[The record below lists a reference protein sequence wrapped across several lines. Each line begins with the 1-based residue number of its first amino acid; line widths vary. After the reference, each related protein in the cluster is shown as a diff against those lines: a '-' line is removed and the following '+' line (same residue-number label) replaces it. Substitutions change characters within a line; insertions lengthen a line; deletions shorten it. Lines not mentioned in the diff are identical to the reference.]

1 MQRYLTFALV
11 ITTCAGATLF
21 GQNVSRLYPEKKLQA
36 DAARWGEQIQAEYG
50 DTILPQL
57 TQAERNALGAV
68 KIEVP
73 LSGPN
78 GDPFSFYTDDKGT
91 IYLPALSLRFFS
103 DLCVANVWLNA
114 HGYDGTTVRDY
125 VGVLLREA
133 TLSPGAPLPPVF
145 RTLGVPDNARDESA
159 VANRVDRNFGNTIV
173 FLLVHELGH
182 ALKKHDTHSRDPV
195 QKRKQEIE
203 ADGFAIEMMRR
214 IGQVPLGV
222 EFWFDVERIGH
233 VQGMRRL
240 VETERFPA
248 EAEWQKYLASFDHP
262 VTNER
267 LDALASVIEKA
278 SDSFARNQANQ
289 AEWSARFKTW
299 GQWFHVA
306 APPWTTNRIARTA
319 EYERVRDLHLEDLK
333 PRKTAFTM
341 LGSEHEPDYNGL
353 FAVRRTAADGGQ
365 DRVDLLLLRMGKEV
379 TGGYSNR
386 KLDGFI
392 EGEIR
397 SGMLHF
403 TWREG
408 NANGHGVAR
417 AQGET
422 LRGTWG
428 LGESEQGAG
437 EFSAERQKKERS
449 AP

>member
-1 MQRYLTFALV
+1 M
-11 ITTCAGATLF
+11 F

-36 DAARWGEQIQAEYG
+36 DAARWSEQIQAEYR

-57 TQAERNALGAV
+57 TDEERSALGTV

-103 DLCVANVWLNA
+103 DLCVANAWLNA

-133 TLSPGAPLPPVF
+133 ILSPGAPLPTVF
-145 RTLGVPDNARDESA
+145 RTLGVPDNAREESA

-173 FLLVHELGH
+173 FLLAHELGH

-195 QKRKQEIE
+195 QKRRQEIE
-203 ADGFAIEMMRR
+203 ADAFAIEVMRR

-233 VQGMRRL
+233 VQGIRR
-240 VETERFPA
+240 VTSARFPT
-248 EAEWQKYLASFDHP
+248 EAEWQKYLAGLDHP
-262 VTNER
+262 VTSER
-267 LDALASVIEKA
+267 LDALATAVEKA
-278 SDSFARNQANQ
+278 PDSFARNQADQ
-289 AEWSARFKTW
+289 ARWTRNSKIFAQYMRLGAPSAAI
-299 GQWFHVA
+299 GA
-306 APPWTTNRIARTA
+306 ARVA

-333 PRKTAFTM
+333 PRKAAFTM
-341 LGSEHEPDYNGL
+341 PGSDQEPAFNGL
-353 FAVRRTAADGGQ
+353 FAVRRTAAEGGQ
-365 DRVDLLLLRMGKEV
+365 DRMDLLLLRMGDDV
-379 TGGYSNR
+379 TGGYSNG
-386 KLDGFI
+386 KIDGFI
-392 EGEIR
+392 QGDIR
-397 SGMLHF
+397 NGVLHF

-408 NANGHGVAR
+408 NANGHGVAQ

-437 EFSAERQKKERS
+437 EFSAERQKKERR

>member
-1 MQRYLTFALV
+1 MQRYLAVALV
-11 ITTCAGATLF
+11 ITTCPGATVF
-21 GQNVSRLYPEKKLQA
+21 GQNVSRLYPEKTQQA
-36 DAARWGEQIQAEYG
+36 DAARWSEQIQAEYR

-57 TQAERNALGAV
+57 TDEERSALGTV
-68 KIEVP
+68 KIAVP

-103 DLCVANVWLNA
+103 DLCVANAWLNA

-133 TLSPGAPLPPVF
+133 TLSPGAPLPAVF
-145 RTLGVPDNARDESA
+145 RTLGIPDNAREESA

-173 FLLVHELGH
+173 FLLAHELGH

-195 QKRKQEIE
+195 QKRRQEIE
-203 ADGFAIEMMRR
+203 ADAFAIEVMRR

-233 VQGMRRL
+233 VQGIRR
-240 VETERFPA
+240 VTSARFPT
-248 EAEWQKYLASFDHP
+248 EAEWQKYLAGLDHP
-262 VTNER
+262 VTSER
-267 LDALASVIEKA
+267 LDALATAVEKA
-278 SDSFARNQANQ
+278 PDSFARNQADQ
-289 AEWSARFKTW
+289 ARWTRNSKIFAQYMRLGAPSAAI
-299 GQWFHVA
+299 GA
-306 APPWTTNRIARTA
+306 ARVA

-333 PRKTAFTM
+333 PRKAAFTM
-341 LGSEHEPDYNGL
+341 PGSEQEPPFNGL
-353 FAVRRTAADGGQ
+353 FAVRRTAAGGGQ
-365 DRVDLLLLRMGKEV
+365 DRMDLLLLRMGDDI
-379 TGGYSNR
+379 TGGYSNG
-386 KLDGFI
+386 KIDGFI
-392 EGEIR
+392 QGDIR
-397 SGMLHF
+397 NGVLHF

-408 NANGHGVAR
+408 NANGHGVAQ

-437 EFSAERQKKERS
+437 EFSAERQKKERK

>member
-1 MQRYLTFALV
+1 VQRYLAVALV
-11 ITTCAGATLF
+11 ITTCAGATVF

-36 DAARWGEQIQAEYG
+36 DAARWSEQIQAEYR

-57 TQAERNALGAV
+57 TGEERGALGTV

-73 LSGPN
+73 LSGSN

-103 DLCVANVWLNA
+103 DLCVANAWLNA

-133 TLSPGAPLPPVF
+133 TLSPGAPLPAVF
-145 RTLGVPDNARDESA
+145 RTLGIPDNAREESA
-159 VANRVDRNFGNTIV
+159 VASRVDRNFGNTIV
-173 FLLVHELGH
+173 FLLAHELGH

-195 QKRKQEIE
+195 QKRRQEIE
-203 ADGFAIEMMRR
+203 ADAFAIEVMRR

-233 VQGMRRL
+233 VQGIRR
-240 VETERFPA
+240 VTSARFPT
-248 EAEWQKYLASFDHP
+248 EAEWQKYLAGLDHP
-262 VTNER
+262 VTSER
-267 LDALASVIEKA
+267 LDALATAVEKA
-278 SDSFARNQANQ
+278 PDSFARNQADQ
-289 AEWSARFKTW
+289 ARWTRNSKIFAQYMRLGAPSAAI
-299 GQWFHVA
+299 GA
-306 APPWTTNRIARTA
+306 ARVA

-333 PRKTAFTM
+333 PRKAAFTM
-341 LGSEHEPDYNGL
+341 PGSEQEPAFNGL
-353 FAVRRTAADGGQ
+353 FAVRRTAAGGGQ
-365 DRVDLLLLRMGKEV
+365 DRMDLLLLRMGDDI
-379 TGGYSNR
+379 TGGYSNG
-386 KLDGFI
+386 KIDGFI
-392 EGEIR
+392 QGDIRNGE
-397 SGMLHF
+397 LHF

-408 NANGHGVAR
+408 NANGHGVAQ

-437 EFSAERQKKERS
+437 EFSAERQKKERK

>member
-1 MQRYLTFALV
+1 MQRYLALALV
-11 ITTCAGATLF
+11 ITTCAGATVF
-21 GQNVSRLYPEKKLQA
+21 GQNVSRLYPEEKLQA
-36 DAARWGEQIQAEYG
+36 DAARWSEQIQAEYR

-57 TQAERNALGAV
+57 TDEERSALGTV
-68 KIEVP
+68 KIKVP

-103 DLCVANVWLNA
+103 DLCVANAWLNA

-133 TLSPGAPLPPVF
+133 TLSPGAPLPAVF
-145 RTLGVPDNARDESA
+145 RTLGVPDNAREESA

-173 FLLVHELGH
+173 FLLAHELGH

-195 QKRKQEIE
+195 QKQRQEIE
-203 ADGFAIEMMRR
+203 ADAFAIEVMRR

-233 VQGMRRL
+233 VQGIRR
-240 VETERFPA
+240 VASARFPT
-248 EAEWQKYLASFDHP
+248 EAEWQKYLAGLDHP
-262 VTNER
+262 VTSER
-267 LDALASVIEKA
+267 LDALATAVEKA
-278 SDSFARNQANQ
+278 PDSFARNQADQ
-289 AEWSARFKTW
+289 ARWTRNSKIFAQYMRLGAPSAAI
-299 GQWFHVA
+299 GA
-306 APPWTTNRIARTA
+306 ARVA

-333 PRKTAFTM
+333 PRKAAFTM
-341 LGSEHEPDYNGL
+341 PGSEQEPAFNGL
-353 FAVRRTAADGGQ
+353 FAVRRTAAEGGQ
-365 DRVDLLLLRMGKEV
+365 DRMDLLLLRMGDDV
-379 TGGYSNR
+379 TGGYSNG
-386 KLDGFI
+386 KIDGFI
-392 EGEIR
+392 QGDIR
-397 SGMLHF
+397 NGVLHF

-408 NANGHGVAR
+408 NANGHGVAQE
-417 AQGET
+417 QGEI

-437 EFSAERQKKERS
+437 EFSAERQKKERK

>member
-1 MQRYLTFALV
+1 MQRYLAVALV
-11 ITTCAGATLF
+11 ITTCAGAATVF

-36 DAARWGEQIQAEYG
+36 DAARWSEQIQAEYR

-57 TQAERNALGAV
+57 TDEERSALGTV
-68 KIEVP
+68 KIEVL

-103 DLCVANVWLNA
+103 DLCVANAWLNA

-133 TLSPGAPLPPVF
+133 TLSPGAPLPAVF
-145 RTLGVPDNARDESA
+145 RTLGIPDNAREESA

-173 FLLVHELGH
+173 FLLAHELGH

-195 QKRKQEIE
+195 QKRRQEIE
-203 ADGFAIEMMRR
+203 ADAFAIEVMRR

-233 VQGMRRL
+233 VQGIRR
-240 VETERFPA
+240 VTSARFPT
-248 EAEWQKYLASFDHP
+248 EAEWQKYLAGLDHP
-262 VTNER
+262 VTSER
-267 LDALASVIEKA
+267 LDALATAVEKA
-278 SDSFARNQANQ
+278 PDSFARNQADQ
-289 AEWSARFKTW
+289 ARWIRNSKIFAQYMRLGAPSAAI
-299 GQWFHVA
+299 GA
-306 APPWTTNRIARTA
+306 ARVA

-333 PRKTAFTM
+333 PRKAAFTM
-341 LGSEHEPDYNGL
+341 PGSEQEPAFNGL
-353 FAVRRTAADGGQ
+353 FAVRRTAAGGGQ
-365 DRVDLLLLRMGKEV
+365 DRMDLLLLRTGDDI
-379 TGGYSNR
+379 TGGYSNG
-386 KLDGFI
+386 KIDGFI
-392 EGEIR
+392 QGDIR
-397 SGMLHF
+397 NGVLHF
-403 TWREG
+403 SWREG
-408 NANGHGVAR
+408 NANGHGVAQ

-437 EFSAERQKKERS
+437 EFSAERQKKERK

>member
-1 MQRYLTFALV
+1 VQRYLALALV
-11 ITTCAGATLF
+11 ITTGAGASIF

-36 DAARWGEQIQAEYG
+36 DAARWSEQIQAEYR

-57 TQAERNALGAV
+57 SDEERSALGTV

-103 DLCVANVWLNA
+103 DLCVANAWLNA

-133 TLSPGAPLPPVF
+133 TLSPGAPLPTVF
-145 RTLGVPDNARDESA
+145 RTLGVPDNAREESA

-173 FLLVHELGH
+173 FLLAHELGH
-182 ALKKHDTHSRDPV
+182 ALKKHDTHSRDRV
-195 QKRKQEIE
+195 QKRRQEIE
-203 ADGFAIEMMRR
+203 ADAFAIELMRR

-222 EFWFDVERIGH
+222 ELWFDVERIGH
-233 VQGMRRL
+233 VQGIRR
-240 VETERFPA
+240 VTSARFPT
-248 EAEWQKYLASFDHP
+248 EAEWEKYLAGLDHP
-262 VTNER
+262 VTSER
-267 LDALASVIEKA
+267 LDALATAVEKA
-278 SDSFARNQANQ
+278 PDSFARNQADQ
-289 AEWSARFKTW
+289 ARWTRNSKIFAQYMRLGAPSAAI
-299 GQWFHVA
+299 GA
-306 APPWTTNRIARTA
+306 ARVA

-333 PRKTAFTM
+333 PRKTAFTIP
-341 LGSEHEPDYNGL
+341 GTEHEPDFNGL
-353 FAVRRTAADGGQ
+353 FAVRRTAANGGE
-365 DRVDLLLLRMGKEV
+365 DRVDLLLLRMGDDV
-379 TGGYSNR
+379 TGGYSNG
-386 KLDGFI
+386 KVDGFI
-392 EGEIR
+392 QGDIR
-397 SGMLHF
+397 DGALHF

-408 NANGHGVAR
+408 NTNGHGVAQ

-437 EFSAERQKKERS
+437 EFSAERQKKERK

>member
-1 MQRYLTFALV
+1 M
-11 ITTCAGATLF
+11 TTCAGATVF

-36 DAARWGEQIQAEYG
+36 DAARWSEQIQAEYR

-57 TQAERNALGAV
+57 TDEERSALGTV

-91 IYLPALSLRFFS
+91 IYLPAFSLRFFS
-103 DLCVANVWLNA
+103 DLCVANAWLNA

-133 TLSPGAPLPPVF
+133 ILSPGAPLPTVF
-145 RTLGVPDNARDESA
+145 RTLGVPDNAREESA

-173 FLLVHELGH
+173 FLLTHELGH

-195 QKRKQEIE
+195 QKRRQEIE
-203 ADGFAIEMMRR
+203 ADAFAIEVMRR

-233 VQGMRRL
+233 VQGIRR
-240 VETERFPA
+240 VTSARFPT
-248 EAEWQKYLASFDHP
+248 EAEWQKYLAGLDHP
-262 VTNER
+262 VTSER
-267 LDALASVIEKA
+267 LDALATAVEKA
-278 SDSFARNQANQ
+278 PDSFARNQADQ
-289 AEWSARFKTW
+289 ARWTRNSKIFAQYMRLGAPSAAI
-299 GQWFHVA
+299 GA
-306 APPWTTNRIARTA
+306 ARVA

-333 PRKTAFTM
+333 PRKAAFTM
-341 LGSEHEPDYNGL
+341 PGSDQEPAFNGL
-353 FAVRRTAADGGQ
+353 FAVRRTAAEGGQ
-365 DRVDLLLLRMGKEV
+365 DRMDLLLLRMGDDV
-379 TGGYSNR
+379 TGGYSNG
-386 KLDGFI
+386 KIDGFI
-392 EGEIR
+392 QGDIR
-397 SGMLHF
+397 NGVLHF

-408 NANGHGVAR
+408 NANGHGVAQ

-437 EFSAERQKKERS
+437 EFSAERQKKERR

>member
-1 MQRYLTFALV
+1 VQRYLALALV
-11 ITTCAGATLF
+11 ITTGAGASIF

-36 DAARWGEQIQAEYG
+36 DAARWSEQIRAEYR

-57 TQAERNALGAV
+57 SDEERSALGTV

-103 DLCVANVWLNA
+103 DLCVANAWLNA

-133 TLSPGAPLPPVF
+133 TLSPGAPLPTVF
-145 RTLGVPDNARDESA
+145 RTLGVPDNAREESA

-173 FLLVHELGH
+173 FLLAHELGH
-182 ALKKHDTHSRDPV
+182 ALKKHDTHSRDRV
-195 QKRKQEIE
+195 QKRRQEIE
-203 ADGFAIEMMRR
+203 ADAFAIEVMRR

-233 VQGMRRL
+233 VQGIRR
-240 VETERFPA
+240 VTSARFPT
-248 EAEWQKYLASFDHP
+248 EAEWQKYLGGLDHP
-262 VTNER
+262 VTSER
-267 LDALASVIEKA
+267 LDALATAVEKA
-278 SDSFARNQANQ
+278 PDSFARNQADQ
-289 AEWSARFKTW
+289 ARWTRNSKIFAQYMRLGAPSAAI
-299 GQWFHVA
+299 GA
-306 APPWTTNRIARTA
+306 ARVA

-333 PRKTAFTM
+333 PRKTAFTIP
-341 LGSEHEPDYNGL
+341 GTEHEPDFNGL
-353 FAVRRTAADGGQ
+353 FAVRRTAANGGE
-365 DRVDLLLLRMGKEV
+365 DRVDLLLLRMGDDV
-379 TGGYSNR
+379 TGGYSNG
-386 KLDGFI
+386 KVDGFI
-392 EGEIR
+392 QGDIHD
-397 SGMLHF
+397 GALHF

-408 NANGHGVAR
+408 NTNGHGVAQ

-437 EFSAERQKKERS
+437 EFSAERQKKERK

>member
-1 MQRYLTFALV
+1 MQRRLTLALV
-11 ITTCAGATLF
+11 TTTCVAATAF

-36 DAARWGEQIQAEYG
+36 DATRWSEQIQAEYR

-57 TQAERNALGAV
+57 TKEERNALAAT

-78 GDPFSFYTDDKGT
+78 GDPFSFYTDEKGT

-103 DLCVANVWLNA
+103 DLCVANAWLNA
-114 HGYDGTTVRDY
+114 HEYDGTTVRDY

-145 RTLGVPDNARDESA
+145 RTLGVPDNAREESA
-159 VANRVDRNFGNTIV
+159 VANRADRDFGNTIV
-173 FLLVHELGH
+173 FLLAHELGH
-182 ALKKHDTHSRDPV
+182 ALKKHDTHSQDPV
-195 QKRKQEIE
+195 KKRKQEIE
-203 ADGFAIEMMRR
+203 ADAFAIEIMRR
-214 IGQVPLGV
+214 IAQVPLGV

-240 VETERFPA
+240 IATRRFPT
-248 EAEWQKYLASFDHP
+248 EAEWQKYLAAFDHP

-267 LDALASVIEKA
+267 LDALAGAIEKA
-278 SDSFARNQANQ
+278 PDAFARNQANQ
-289 AEWSARFKTW
+289 AEWSARFKMW
-299 GQWFHVA
+299 AQSFRLA
-306 APPWTTNRIARTA
+306 APPWTTNPIARTA

-333 PRKTAFTM
+333 PRKTLLAM
-341 LGSEHEPDYNGL
+341 LGSDQEPDYNGL
-353 FAVRRTAADGGQ
+353 FAVRRVAAGGGE
-365 DRVDLLLLRMGKEV
+365 DRVDLLLLRFGNDV
-379 TGGYSNR
+379 NGGYSNG
-386 KLDGFI
+386 KVDGFI

-397 SGMLHF
+397 DGTLHF

-408 NANGHGVAR
+408 TASGHGVSQ

-428 LGESEQGAG
+428 TGEAEEGAG
-437 EFSAERQKKERS
+437 EFSGHRQKKKDASR
-449 AP
+449 

>member
-1 MQRYLTFALV
+1 VQRYLAVALV
-11 ITTCAGATLF
+11 ITTCAGATVL

-36 DAARWGEQIQAEYG
+36 DAARWSEQIQAEYR

-57 TQAERNALGAV
+57 TDEERSALGTV

-73 LSGPN
+73 LSAPN

-103 DLCVANVWLNA
+103 DLCVANAWLNA

-133 TLSPGAPLPPVF
+133 TLSPGAPLPAVF
-145 RTLGVPDNARDESA
+145 RTIGIPDNAREESA

-173 FLLVHELGH
+173 FLLAHELGH

-195 QKRKQEIE
+195 QKRRQEIE
-203 ADGFAIEMMRR
+203 ADAFAIEVMRR

-233 VQGMRRL
+233 VQGIRR
-240 VETERFPA
+240 VTSARFPT
-248 EAEWQKYLASFDHP
+248 EAEWQKYLAGLDHP
-262 VTNER
+262 VTSER
-267 LDALASVIEKA
+267 LDALATAVEKA
-278 SDSFARNQANQ
+278 PDSFARNQADQ
-289 AEWSARFKTW
+289 ARWTRNSKIFAQYMRLGAPSAAI
-299 GQWFHVA
+299 GA
-306 APPWTTNRIARTA
+306 ARVA

-333 PRKTAFTM
+333 PRKAAFTM
-341 LGSEHEPDYNGL
+341 PGSEQEPAFNGL
-353 FAVRRTAADGGQ
+353 FAVRRTAAGGGQ
-365 DRVDLLLLRMGKEV
+365 DRMDLLLLRMGDDI
-379 TGGYSNR
+379 TGGYSNG
-386 KLDGFI
+386 KIDGFI
-392 EGEIR
+392 QGDIR
-397 SGMLHF
+397 NGVLHF

-408 NANGHGVAR
+408 NANGHGVAQ

-437 EFSAERQKKERS
+437 EFSAERQKKERK

>member
-1 MQRYLTFALV
+1 MQRYLVLALV
-11 ITTCAGATLF
+11 ITTGAGASIF

-36 DAARWGEQIQAEYG
+36 DAARWSEQIQAEYR

-57 TQAERNALGAV
+57 SDEERSALGTV

-103 DLCVANVWLNA
+103 DLCVANAWLNA

-133 TLSPGAPLPPVF
+133 TLSPGAPLPTVF
-145 RTLGVPDNARDESA
+145 RTLGVPDNAREESA

-173 FLLVHELGH
+173 FLLAHELGH

-195 QKRKQEIE
+195 QKRRQEID
-203 ADGFAIEMMRR
+203 ADAFAIEVMRR

-233 VQGMRRL
+233 VQGIRR
-240 VETERFPA
+240 VTSARFPT
-248 EAEWQKYLASFDHP
+248 EAEWEKYLAGLDHP
-262 VTNER
+262 VTSER
-267 LDALASVIEKA
+267 LDALATAVEKA
-278 SDSFARNQANQ
+278 PDSFARNQADQ
-289 AEWSARFKTW
+289 ARWTRNSKIFAQYMRLGAPSAAI
-299 GQWFHVA
+299 GA
-306 APPWTTNRIARTA
+306 ARVA

-333 PRKTAFTM
+333 PRKTAFTIP
-341 LGSEHEPDYNGL
+341 GTEHEPDFNGL
-353 FAVRRTAADGGQ
+353 FAVRRTAANGGE
-365 DRVDLLLLRMGKEV
+365 DRVDLLLLRMGDDV
-379 TGGYSNR
+379 TGGYSNG
-386 KLDGFI
+386 KVDGFI
-392 EGEIR
+392 QGDIHD
-397 SGMLHF
+397 GALHF

-408 NANGHGVAR
+408 NTNGHGVAQ

-437 EFSAERQKKERS
+437 EFSAERQKKERK